1 MHVFFSLLNFNF
13 ISPFIIIDG
22 CSPPIPYTKE
32 SFDSYRTG
40 ILVLLVISFVCS
52 VIVFVGHFDK
62 SLWLQNLVVGFCF
75 HFMYGSMSPIL
86 WMSIDWNNDVSCRNK
101 VVYRS
106 YHPYCI
112 FSGIVQYF
120 SIMATSF
127 FTVCIALQIFLTIVM
142 NVPKKDMGTYY
153 KYMWFFS
160 HFLPLLSCMILL
172 GTGNFGYPVRANP
185 GICIVYNN
193 DGDADVVKYSWA
205 VVKLILN
212 SLALVL
218 MVLTLWRVYEIIK
231 ANDDTSEKD
240 PEAGDTSSSISQSI
254 LTSAKSWTR
263 VLTYNKKSL
272 LFVALICIMDMICVS
287 LYVDLI
293 NNPGEIIRNTEDYT
307 ACILGEAATAG
318 LTTDQI
324 INQPLK
330 ICGEISDHVIDL
342 IILSFIILM

>member
-1 MHVFFSLLNFNF
+1 
-13 ISPFIIIDG
+13 
-22 CSPPIPYTKE
+22 
-32 SFDSYRTG
+32 
-40 ILVLLVISFVCS
+40 
-52 VIVFVGHFDK
+52 
-62 SLWLQNLVVGFCF
+62 
-75 HFMYGSMSPIL
+75 
-86 WMSIDWNNDVSCRNK
+86 
-101 VVYRS
+101 
-106 YHPYCI
+106 
-112 FSGIVQYF
+112 
-120 SIMATSF
+120 
-127 FTVCIALQIFLTIVM
+127 
-142 NVPKKDMGTYY
+142 
-153 KYMWFFS
+153 
-160 HFLPLLSCMILL
+160 MILL

-185 GICIVYNN
+185 GICFVYNN